1 MENDTL
7 TGQIIGKAL
16 EVHSQIGPG
25 LLESVYRDCLAYE
38 LKASGLYVQTEVPLK
53 FTYKEISFERGFKLD
68 ILVENRVVI
77 ELKTVEKL
85 SEVHISQIL
94 TYLKVGKYKVGLL
107 INFNVSSLKQ
117 GIKRLVI

>member
-1 MENDTL
+1 MENDLL

-16 EVHSQIGPG
+16 EVHSMIGPG

-38 LKASGLYVQTEVPLK
+38 LKASGLYVQTEVPVK
-53 FTYKEISFERGFKLD
+53 FTYKDMSFERGFRID
-68 ILVENRVVI
+68 ILVESKVVI

-85 SEVHISQIL
+85 SDVHVSQIL
-94 TYLKVGKYKVGLL
+94 TYMKVGRFKVGLL

>member
-1 MENDTL
+1 MENDLL
-7 TGQIIGKAL
+7 TGQIIGKAM

-38 LKASGLYVQTEVPLK
+38 LKASGLYVQTEVPVI
-53 FTYKEISFERGFKLD
+53 FTYKDISFERGFRID

-77 ELKTVEKL
+77 ELKTVEHL
-85 SEVHISQIL
+85 TDVHVSQIL
-94 TYLKVGKYKVGLL
+94 TYMKVGRFKVGLL
-107 INFNVSSLKQ
+107 INFHVSSLKQ